1 MKTKYCLLIAFVFF
15 TSSLFAQGFTIG
27 IKGGANLGKI
37 TGKTFKDEFK
47 TGYQIGGFVTIPIG
61 NKIAIQPEI
70 LFDQT
75 NVDTSS
81 QFSDVYDNLN
91 HINNIELKRLTIPIM
106 LNYNLNKYVTLQVG
120 PQFGIAINQDKNL
133 VQNGKD
139 AFKSGDFAVAAGLQL
154 NLSKFRVYGRFSG
167 GMTDIDN
174 LGTNDTWKVQNI
186 QVGLGLAL

>member
-1 MKTKYCLLIAFVFF
+1 MKIKYCLLIAFVFF

-47 TGYQIGGFVTIPIG
+47 LGYQIGGFATIPLGGKIG
-61 NKIAIQPEI
+61 IQPEV
-70 LFDQT
+70 LFNQT

-81 QFSDVYDNLN
+81 RFSDVYDFN
-91 HINNIELKRLTIPIM
+91 HINHVELKRLTIPIM

-139 AFKSGDFAVAAGLQL
+139 AFKSGDFSVAAGLQL
-154 NLSKFRVYGRFSG
+154 NLLKFRIYGRFSG
-167 GMTDIDN
+167 GVTDIDN

>member
-37 TGKTFKDEFK
+37 SGKSFKNEF
-47 TGYQIGGFVTIPIG
+47 TLGYQIGGFATIPLG
-61 NKIAIQPEI
+61 SKIAIQPEV
-70 LFDQT
+70 LFNQT

-81 QFSDVYDNLN
+81 KFSDIYAFNK
-91 HINNIELKRLTIPIM
+91 INNIELKQLTIPIM

-120 PQFGIAINQDKNL
+120 PQFGVVINQDKNL

-167 GMTDIDN
+167 GVTDLDN
-174 LGTNDTWKVQNI
+174 LGENDTWKVQNI
-186 QVGLGLAL
+186 QLGLGLAL